1 MKKVIG
7 ILALF
12 SLVMGLIA
20 PPAFA
25 CYGVRAMGM
34 GGAFIAVADDVNT
47 VYWNPAGLSNI
58 KATEIGLQHMTNN
71 RDSLNYIDVIEYV
84 TPLKKGVSGIGFHY
98 TNNRDTDY
106 FGISS
111 DIGFANYKSK
121 WFTLSYGTK
130 VTDNFAVGINV
141 RQVKDSASE
150 EMINGVGQ
158 SKSYSASNTGI
169 DLGFLGTAGKWSYGM
184 LVQDAN
190 KPKALFGRDEM
201 ERNYR
206 PGIAYRPDNKTII
219 AADVYNAKPT
229 EGSETEYSIGVE
241 HKLSNAVRARIGNY
255 HGAMTYG
262 AGVKIDKN
270 IELNMAYLSGKLG
283 GTTLIGLQA
292 KY

>member
-1 MKKVIG
+1 MKKVVG
-7 ILALF
+7 LVTLL
-12 SLVMGLIA
+12 SLVFGSST
-20 PPAFA
+20 PAFA

-58 KATEIGLQHMTNN
+58 KETEIGIQRATNN
-71 RDSLNYIDVIEYV
+71 RDDINYIDVVEFV

-98 TNNRDTDY
+98 TNNRDTSY
-106 FGISS
+106 FGDSS
-111 DIGFANYKSK
+111 DGFTNYKSD

-130 VTDNFAVGINV
+130 VNDNFAVGINV
-141 RQVKDSASE
+141 RQVTERASDGI
-150 EMINGVGQ
+150 INGVNQ
-158 SKSYSASNTGI
+158 SKSYSGSNTGI

-184 LVQDAN
+184 LIQDAN
-190 KPKALFGRDEM
+190 KPKTLFGNGEM

-206 PGIAYRPDNKTII
+206 PGVAYRPDKKTII
-219 AADVYNAKPT
+219 AFDAYDAKPSD
-229 EGSETEYSIGVE
+229 GSKTEYSIGVE
-241 HKLSNAVRARIGNY
+241 HKLSNEVRARIGNY

-262 AGVKIDKN
+262 AGIKMDKN
-270 IELNMAYLSGKLG
+270 IEFNVAYLSGNLG